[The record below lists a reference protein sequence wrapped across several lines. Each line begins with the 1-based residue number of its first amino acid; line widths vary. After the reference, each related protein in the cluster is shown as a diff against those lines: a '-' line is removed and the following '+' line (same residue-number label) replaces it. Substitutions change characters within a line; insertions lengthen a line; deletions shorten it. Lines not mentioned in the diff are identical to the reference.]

1 LSFVTRVSPIELAL
15 PRFADATATPF
26 EAWRAYPGVVAS
38 ARAVALVALAVIAS
52 AGAVLADGSDRSAQ
66 TDAHSAVE
74 RTVKAA
80 VYAAV
85 RHRNYRRA
93 CRFATPRGRRR
104 LLTGFNSASGPDFQ
118 DCPAV
123 IAHEARRLPETVRRL
138 RRDLDVTILRA
149 SATRAR
155 VRVAEGVGPFEA
167 SGHLALVR
175 VDGRWRIDN
184 SDLIPY
190 GD

>member
-1 LSFVTRVSPIELAL
+1 MA
-15 PRFADATATPF
+15 
-26 EAWRAYPGVVAS
+26 G
-38 ARAVALVALAVIAS
+38 ARAAPLVALAAVAA
-52 AGAVLADGSDRSAQ
+52 AGVAVAAGSDRS
-66 TDAHSAVE
+66 TESEAHSAVE
-74 RTVKAA
+74 RTVREA

-93 CRFATPRGRRR
+93 CRFATARGRRR
-104 LLTGFNSASGPDFQ
+104 LLRGFNSSSGPDFP

-123 IAHEARRLPETVRRL
+123 IAEEARRLPETVRRL
-138 RRDLDVTILRA
+138 RSSLDVAVLRA
-149 SATRAR
+149 NATRAR
-155 VRVAEGVGPFEA
+155 VRVAEGVGPFA
-167 SGHLALVR
+167 GRGHLALVR

>member
-1 LSFVTRVSPIELAL
+1 MAAGSA
-15 PRFADATATPF
+15 A
-26 EAWRAYPGVVAS
+26 VVA
-38 ARAVALVALAVIAS
+38 
-52 AGAVLADGSDRSAQ
+52 GSDRSVESDGHA
-66 TDAHSAVE
+66 AVE
-74 RTVKAA
+74 PTVRAA

-104 LLTGFNSASGPDFQ
+104 LLGGFNSSSGPDYP
-118 DCPAV
+118 DCPTI
-123 IAHEARRLPETVRRL
+123 IADEAENYPETVRKL
-138 RRDLDVTILRA
+138 RRGLEVDVLSA

-155 VRVAEGVGPFEA
+155 VRVAEGTGPFDG
-167 SGHLALVR
+167 SGHLSLLK